1 MRQPG
6 QHRSPAPPSLPL
18 RLLWLGFLGLVLLVP
33 ICVPPSIPWLGG
45 AGLTG
50 WSAAAL
56 PGSGTPVFVV
66 TSVMRHASAA
76 GLMTGDVIVSVQG
89 VAAEPEGVARAL
101 NSSRAGDTVTL
112 GTLRRGE
119 ARVVRVP
126 VLQNP
131 ASLSAFFG
139 FRVATVTGA
148 TLVAL
153 LILVLRRGTP
163 STWPLAAA
171 LLLVAPT
178 TFPAGVPGDDLLN
191 SAIRWVWQ
199 SMAAFYRFGFPILL
213 AHFMVLQVPLRPW
226 LRSRHLWLGVYG
238 LALGLLLL
246 ATQGL
251 TTPLAWTQEGLAK
264 DSRLYSGVVLR
275 LATLVLALH
284 VRRGATDIPREM
296 RWFADAVAINMF
308 LSVLSGALVLGGVS
322 ADRVEIVSRMHA
334 IFLLVIPV
342 TAGLLLTTRMDR
354 PEPLRLRRW
363 AARTISSSLS
373 ILYALAIA
381 GVAAVVLVSAGRSL
395 DGAEWLLFLAIFLA
409 AVLFSPVLRWSRE
422 VVDRRLF
429 ARWIEMESRL
439 TSALERIGNE
449 LEPARIIR
457 RVTSELPG
465 ALDLDRA
472 RLILSTPWSERLGI
486 AGGARLDDIGADV
499 GAEGYSGGGGE
510 ARAHVVLLPV
520 MDRSGDTMGHLLLE
534 RSADGDAFGS
544 ADVGWQRTLQQ
555 GVAAALRN
563 AETFHQL
570 RRAEA
575 EVAQGERIAATG
587 ALAAGLAHEIKN
599 PLAGLRIALH
609 LLRRE
614 GVAPH
619 RLDRILEDLRRI
631 DGLVSTLLRGPGGVA
646 RDDIV
651 DLREALHDGLRQ
663 MEPLAVHRGA
673 RLVTSTSGAPAL
685 VRGGRDPLRLLI
697 SNLLR
702 NAIDAVDEG
711 GEIDA
716 RVETVGSNVELTVT
730 DNGPGIPEEERE
742 RIFDLHHSTKPNGS
756 GLGLAL
762 ARREV
767 EHLGGAIDVEVRR
780 DSGTTLRVRLPLA
793 SESPLGGGVFAL
805 NR

>member
-1 MRQPG
+1 MRQVG
-6 QHRSPAPPSLPL
+6 QHRSPAPPALPF
-18 RLLWLGFLGLVLLVP
+18 RLLWLAFLGLVLLVP

-56 PGSGTPVFVV
+56 PGGGTPVFVV
-66 TSVMRHASAA
+66 TSVMRHAAAA
-76 GLMTGDVIVSVQG
+76 GLMTGDVIVSIQGG
-89 VAAEPEGVARAL
+89 VAGPAEVARAL
-101 NSSRAGDTVTL
+101 DSSRAGDTVTL

-131 ASLSAFFG
+131 ASLTAFFG
-139 FRVATVTGA
+139 FRVATVAGA

-153 LILVLRRGTP
+153 LILVLRRDTP

-178 TFPAGVPGDDLLN
+178 TFHAGLPGDHALN
-191 SAIRWVWQ
+191 AAVRWIWQ
-199 SMAAFYRFGFPILL
+199 SLAAFYRFGFPILL
-213 AHFMVLQVPLRPW
+213 AHFMVLQVPVRPW
-226 LRSRHLWLGVYG
+226 LRSRRLWLGVYG
-238 LALGLLLL
+238 VALGLFLL

-251 TTPLAWTQEGLAK
+251 TTPLAWTQEGLAR

-275 LATLVLALH
+275 LAVLVLALH
-284 VRRGATDIPREM
+284 VRWSATDIPREM
-296 RWFADAVAINMF
+296 RWFADAVAINML
-308 LSVLSGALVLGGVS
+308 LSVLSGALVLAGIS
-322 ADRVEIVSRMHA
+322 PDQVEMVSRMHA
-334 IFLLVIPV
+334 IFFLGIPV

-363 AARTISSSLS
+363 AARSISGSLS
-373 ILYALAIA
+373 LLYGLAIA
-381 GVAAVVLVSAGRSL
+381 GVAAVVLVSSGGSL
-395 DGAEWLLFLAIFLA
+395 DGAEWLLFLAIVLA

-429 ARWIEMESRL
+429 SRWIEMENRL
-439 TSALERIGNE
+439 TSAIERIGDE
-449 LEPARIIR
+449 LEAARIIR

-472 RLILSTPWSERLGI
+472 QLVLSIAWSERLGF
-486 AGGARLDDIGADV
+486 AGRTGLDDV
-499 GAEGYSGGGGE
+499 GATSHPVGPHQAG
-510 ARAHVVLLPV
+510 AHVVLLPV
-520 MDRSGDTMGHLLLE
+520 LDRSGETMGHLHLE
-534 RSADGDAFGS
+534 RSSGGDPFGVADM
-544 ADVGWQRTLQQ
+544 GWQRTLQQ

-599 PLAGLRIALH
+599 PLAGLRIGLH
-609 LLRRE
+609 LLRRD
-614 GVAPH
+614 GVDQH
-619 RLDRILEDLRRI
+619 RLDRILDDLRRI
-631 DGLVSTLLRGPGGVA
+631 DGMVSTLLRGADGVA
-646 RDDIV
+646 RDDII
-651 DLREALHDGLRQ
+651 DLREALHEGLRQ

-673 RLVTSTSGAPAL
+673 RLVTRSSDAPAL
-685 VRGGRDPLRLLI
+685 VRGGRDPLRLVI

-702 NAIDAVDEG
+702 NAIDAVDDG
-711 GEIDA
+711 GRIDA
-716 RVETVGSNVELTVT
+716 RVETVGASVELTVT
-730 DNGPGIPEEERE
+730 DDGPGIPDEERE

-756 GLGLAL
+756 GLGLAF

-767 EHLGGAIDVEVRR
+767 EYLGGAIDVEVRR
-780 DSGTTLRVRLPLA
+780 DAGTTLRVRLPLV
-793 SESPLGGGVFAL
+793 SGGTPGNGGVVL
-805 NR
+805 DR